1 MNKRQYSYSRLDLY
15 DRCPHAYKTVYLD
28 GIPRA
33 RHKARERG
41 QILHGMVADYLNRLI
56 TLGLATDWDWART
69 AAPEGAIADVA
80 EIWGRF
86 YEGFVL
92 PSGLEAPG
100 VERRLAFDRIW
111 RPVKFDSKRA
121 RFRMVLDFHF
131 RQNGLG
137 VIVDWKSSREVP
149 QDVAKDLQL
158 RTYAWGLKQAL
169 YQDIQEVLLRLHFL
183 RYGKERE
190 VLLMPQDLADVSDEL
205 DARINVIEKDKT
217 FDPVPGSFCG
227 MCGVTSHCPVMAQ
240 SLVPV
245 EVAAPASREQA
256 QKAAS
261 LLLTL
266 QKMEKELASRLK
278 EWVKGNG
285 PIQVGDLV
293 YGPKQSV
300 SYDFDPKLVI
310 TALLETGLSREE
322 VWSLLSL
329 NKTNLERGLG
339 KLNRKDLINLA
350 LSLGNVKTLEK
361 IEFHKAKDTV

>member
-33 RHKARERG
+33 RNEARERG

-69 AAPEGAIADVA
+69 AAPQGAMDDVA
-80 EIWGRF
+80 EIWERF

-100 VERRLAFDRIW
+100 VERRLAVDRMW

-137 VIVDWKSSREVP
+137 VIVDWKTSREVP

-158 RTYAWGLKQAL
+158 RTYGWGLKQTL
-169 YQDIQEVLLRLHFL
+169 YQDIEEVLLRLHFL

-190 VLLMPQDLADVSDEL
+190 VFLMPQDLAEVPDEL
-205 DARINVIEKDKT
+205 DDRIGVIEKDKT
-217 FDPVPGSFCG
+217 FDPIPGSFCG
-227 MCGVTSHCPVMAQ
+227 MCGITSHCPVMAQ
-240 SLVPV
+240 AVVPI
-245 EVAAPASREQA
+245 EVMAPASREEA
-256 QKAAS
+256 EKAAS
-261 LLLTL
+261 MLMTL
-266 QKMEKELASRLK
+266 QKMEKELTARLK
-278 EWVKGNG
+278 EWVRENG
-285 PIQVGDLV
+285 AIKVGDMV
-293 YGPKQSV
+293 YGASQVV
-300 SYDFDPKLVI
+300 SYDLDPQKV
-310 TALLETGLSREE
+310 TTMLLEAGLSREE
-322 VWSLLSL
+322 IWPLVSMT
-329 NKTNLERGLG
+329 KTNLEKGLR
-339 KLNRKDLINLA
+339 KLKRRDLLEPV
-350 LSLGNVKTLEK
+350 LSTAAIKNTEK
-361 IEFHKAKDTV
+361 IDFRKGNS